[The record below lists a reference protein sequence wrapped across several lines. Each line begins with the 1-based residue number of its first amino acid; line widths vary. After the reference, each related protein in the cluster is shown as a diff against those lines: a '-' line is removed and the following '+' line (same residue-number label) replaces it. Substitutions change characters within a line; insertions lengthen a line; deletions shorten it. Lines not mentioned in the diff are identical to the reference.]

1 MIEALR
7 LYAEFLKEFSS
18 RAEVGLDQN
27 TLFMVCIIP
36 HSTRD
41 SLRMRII
48 SRDIQHW
55 FQRHGLIL
63 DNISRPD
70 QIKLEYLS
78 FYYWPRLTGF
88 QAIIND

>member
-63 DNISRPD
+63 DNLDTLNKTTLKEVS
-70 QIKLEYLS
+70 Y
-78 FYYWPRLTGF
+78 YYWPWLHELKDVT
-88 QAIIND
+88 ND